1 MDWEEGCQSP
11 DRKGMGKKVKEK
23 RKKPLGFSM
32 VGVLLLCWLLPLM
45 LIASSMLYFVSAMLG
60 RQIEKAVTSSMDN
73 AVKISEIRLADI
85 LAASRN
91 ASYMTNI
98 KDSYKAYQKSMSER
112 ELHSGVSFF
121 LDQQYK
127 YDVSMSCC
135 MVFFLE
141 NPERLFYYTYNNY
154 GDNNRRNSDGRVAFF
169 RNNVQEEVLRMGE
182 TLDTDTRLLFFQGH
196 LYMVR
201 NLMDSF
207 KPYAMLVIELNPGDI
222 FDSLDSVW
230 GAEHYQVYVDGMPI
244 LEQKL
249 GAEVDLDDDRYDSVM
264 ANSVYNDEE
273 GLTYKVIRWEKQEL
287 VLAIKV
293 NNTGLLDDL
302 YMLRY
307 VFFLVVVFMIPL
319 AAIVFWF
326 FHAKVS
332 RPVGGL
338 VKASK
343 KIMGGEYGYQNES
356 KVDSREFAYLNRT
369 FNAMSLELKY
379 QFERIYKEELEL
391 KDAQILALQSQINPH
406 FLNNTLEIINWE
418 ARMNGDD
425 KVSSMIEALGT
436 MLSATMNKEQRRF
449 VTLAEELS
457 YVDAYLHIISRRF
470 GSRFKVYRDIDKS
483 LLHLEVPILII
494 QPIVE
499 NAVEH
504 GVEAHREGMV
514 AIRIYADWDK
524 MVIEIKNNG
533 GMDSKDKEKVDF
545 LLSGGKQDSKA
556 GHVSL
561 GIQNVNRR
569 IRIIYGSE
577 CGLTI
582 QSDEENC
589 TVSRIVVKMQHD
601 SNKSQ

>member
-1 MDWEEGCQSP
+1 
-11 DRKGMGKKVKEK
+11 
-23 RKKPLGFSM
+23 M
-32 VGVLLLCWLLPLM
+32 VGVLVLCWLLPLM
-45 LIASSMLYFVSAMLG
+45 LIACCMLYVVSAMLS
-60 RQIEKAVTSSMDN
+60 RQIEKAVTGSMDK
-73 AVKISEIRLADI
+73 AVEISEIHLADI
-85 LAASRN
+85 LTASRN

-98 KDSYKAYQKSMSER
+98 KDSYKAYQRYGSER
-112 ELHSGVSFF
+112 ELYSGVTFF

-141 NPERLFYYTYNNY
+141 SPDRLFYYTYNNY
-154 GDNNRRNSDGRVAFF
+154 GENNRRNSDRRVDFF
-169 RNNVQEEVLRMGE
+169 RKNVQEEVLRMGE
-182 TLDTDTRLLFFQGH
+182 TLDTDTRLLFSQGH

-201 NLMDSF
+201 NLMDSYF
-207 KPYAMLVIELNPGDI
+207 KPYAMMVIELNPRDI
-222 FDSLDSVW
+222 FGSLESVW
-230 GAEHYQVYVDGMPI
+230 GMEQYQVYVDGMPI
-244 LEQKL
+244 MEQKL
-249 GAEVDLDDDRYDSVM
+249 GIEVDLDDGRYDRMM
-264 ANSVYNDEE
+264 ANSAYDGGE
-273 GLTYKVIRWEKQEL
+273 GLTYKVIQWEKQEL
-287 VLAIKV
+287 VLAVKV
-293 NNTGLLDDL
+293 NNTGLMDDL

-307 VFFLVVVFMIPL
+307 AFFLVFVFMIPL
-319 AAIVFWF
+319 VAIVFWF

-332 RPVGGL
+332 QPVRGL

-343 KIMGGEYGYQNES
+343 KIMGGEYGYQNDSE
-356 KVDSREFAYLNRT
+356 VNSREFAYLNRT

-436 MLSATMNKEQRRF
+436 MLGATMNREQRRF
-449 VTLAEELS
+449 VTLSEELS

-470 GSRFKVYRDIDKS
+470 GSRFKVYREIDKS

-524 MVIEIKNNG
+524 MVIEVKNNG
-533 GMDSKDKEKVDF
+533 RMEIKDKEKVDF

>member
-1 MDWEEGCQSP
+1 
-11 DRKGMGKKVKEK
+11 
-23 RKKPLGFSM
+23 M
-32 VGVLLLCWLLPLM
+32 VL
-45 LIASSMLYFVSAMLG
+45 
-60 RQIEKAVTSSMDN
+60 Q
-73 AVKISEIRLADI
+73 
-85 LAASRN
+85 
-91 ASYMTNI
+91 
-98 KDSYKAYQKSMSER
+98 
-112 ELHSGVSFF
+112 
-121 LDQQYK
+121 
-127 YDVSMSCC
+127 
-135 MVFFLE
+135 
-141 NPERLFYYTYNNY
+141 
-154 GDNNRRNSDGRVAFF
+154 
-169 RNNVQEEVLRMGE
+169 MGE
-182 TLDTDTRLLFFQGH
+182 TLDTDTRLLFSKGH
-196 LYMVR
+196 LYMIR
-201 NLMDSF
+201 NLVDSGF
-207 KPYAMLVIELNPGDI
+207 KPYAMLVIELNPRDI
-222 FDSLDSVW
+222 FNSLDSVW
-230 GAEHYQVYVDGMPI
+230 GAENYQVYVDGMPI
-244 LEQKL
+244 LEQKSGL
-249 GAEVDLDDDRYDSVM
+249 EIDLEDDRYGKIM
-264 ANSVYNDEE
+264 TNSVYTGEE
-273 GLTYKVIRWEKQEL
+273 GFSYRVVRWEKQEL
-287 VLAIKV
+287 VFVVKL
-293 NNTGLLDDL
+293 NNTGLMDDL
-302 YMLRY
+302 YLLRY
-307 VFFLVVVFMIPL
+307 IFFLVVAFMVPL
-319 AAIVFWF
+319 VAIVFWF
-326 FHAKVS
+326 FHARVS
-332 RPVGGL
+332 RPVGAL

-356 KVDSREFAYLNRT
+356 EEDSREFAYLNRT

-425 KVSSMIEALGT
+425 KVSGMIEALGT
-436 MLSATMNKEQRRF
+436 MLGATMNREQRRF

-483 LLHLEVPILII
+483 LLCLEVPILII

-524 MVIEIKNNG
+524 MVIEVKNNG
-533 GMDSKDKEKVDF
+533 VMDVKDKEKVDY

-569 IRIIYGSE
+569 LKIIYGSE

>member
-1 MDWEEGCQSP
+1 
-11 DRKGMGKKVKEK
+11 MGKRVKEK
-23 RKKPLGFSM
+23 RRKPLGFSM
-32 VGVLLLCWLLPLM
+32 MGVLVLCWLLPLM
-45 LIASSMLYFVSAMLG
+45 LIACVMLYFVSTMLS
-60 RQIEKAVTSSMDN
+60 RQIEKAVTSSMDK
-73 AVKISEIRLADI
+73 AVEISEIHLSDV
-85 LAASRN
+85 LAASKN
-91 ASYMTNI
+91 ASYIPSI
-98 KDSYKAYQKSMSER
+98 KDSYKAYKNNGR
-112 ELHSGVSFF
+112 EYELSSDVTAF
-121 LDQQYK
+121 LNQQYK
-127 YDVSMSCC
+127 YDESISCC

-141 NPERLFYYTYNNY
+141 NPDRLFYYIYNNY
-154 GDNNRRNSDGRVAFF
+154 GDNNRLNSDQRNKFF
-169 RNNVQEEVLRMGE
+169 RNNVQEMVLQMGE
-182 TLDTDTRLLFFQGH
+182 TLDTDTRLLFSKGH
-196 LYMVR
+196 LYMIR
-201 NLMDSF
+201 NLVDSGF
-207 KPYAMLVIELNPGDI
+207 KPYAMLVIELNPRDI
-222 FDSLDSVW
+222 FNSLDSVW
-230 GAEHYQVYVDGMPI
+230 GAENYQVYVDGMPI
-244 LEQKL
+244 LEQKSGL
-249 GAEVDLDDDRYDSVM
+249 EIDLEDDRYGKIM
-264 ANSVYNDEE
+264 TNSVYTGEE
-273 GLTYKVIRWEKQEL
+273 GFSYRVVRWEKQEL
-287 VLAIKV
+287 VFVVKL
-293 NNTGLLDDL
+293 NNTGLMDDL
-302 YMLRY
+302 YLLRY
-307 VFFLVVVFMIPL
+307 IFFLVVAFMVPL
-319 AAIVFWF
+319 VAIVFWF
-326 FHAKVS
+326 FHARVS
-332 RPVGGL
+332 RPVGAL

-356 KVDSREFAYLNRT
+356 EEDSREFAYLNRT

-425 KVSSMIEALGT
+425 KVSGMIEALGT
-436 MLSATMNKEQRRF
+436 MLGATMNREQRRF

-483 LLHLEVPILII
+483 LLCLEVPILII

-524 MVIEIKNNG
+524 MVIEVKNNG
-533 GMDSKDKEKVDF
+533 VMDVKDKEKVDY

-569 IRIIYGSE
+569 LKIIYGSE